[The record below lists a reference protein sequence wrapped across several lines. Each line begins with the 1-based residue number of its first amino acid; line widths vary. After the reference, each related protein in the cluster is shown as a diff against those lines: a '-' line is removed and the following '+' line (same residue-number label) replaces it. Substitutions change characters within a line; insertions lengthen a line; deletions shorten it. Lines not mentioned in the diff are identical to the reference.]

1 MEDTKIMNYME
12 RYEFWRNAGL
22 PADVCQELDS
32 IANDSEEL
40 KGRFGSDL
48 QFRNVAPRTGA

>member
-1 MEDTKIMNYME
+1 MNYME

-22 PADVCQELDS
+22 PEDVCRELDS
-32 IANDSEEL
+32 IANDNEEL

-48 QFRNVAPRTGA
+48 QCRQQPSEPVHRS